1 MIPFFD
7 AFAGNFGSST
17 QGAPVSDLPSEGTRN
32 TDVGRVLE
40 GISDAVEGGRGF
52 INAFT
57 DTNTGPGTRRNAP
70 VEVKQGGSSGT
81 FFGLNLNEPL
91 GKLALVAVAVAV
103 FFFARRFF
111 K

>member
-1 MIPFFD
+1 MIPFLDTFT
-7 AFAGNFGSST
+7 GGFGSST
-17 QGAPVSDLPSEGTRN
+17 QGAAGSDLPSEGTRN

-52 INAFT
+52 INAFA

-70 VEVKQGGSSGT
+70 VEVKQGGSGVL
-81 FFGLNLNEPL
+81 FGLNLNEPL